1 MAKNTKN
8 VRPRRT
14 NIDTGNPRSYSE
26 LIKGERRG
34 TEAPLKTTTQDVAPV
49 SAQPT
54 PSASSDNINWG
65 VEYAQVFSDL
75 RQLLVISTALIVL
88 MIVLGFVV

>member
-8 VRPRRT
+8 LRPRRT

-34 TEAPLKTTTQDVAPV
+34 MEAPVKATVQEVAPV
-49 SAQPT
+49 SAQPVQ
-54 PSASSDNINWG
+54 SAGSDNVNWG
-65 VEYAQVFSDL
+65 IEYAQVFSDL
-75 RQLLVISTALIVL
+75 RQLLVISTVL
-88 MIVLGFVV
+88 FILMVVLGFVV

>member
-8 VRPRRT
+8 TRPRRT
-14 NIDTGNPRSYSE
+14 NIDNANPRSYSE

-34 TEAPLKTTTQDVAPV
+34 TEAPAKITTPEVAPV
-49 SAQPT
+49 STKPAT
-54 PSASSDNINWG
+54 SSGSDDINWG

-75 RQLLVISTALIVL
+75 RQLLVISTALIIL
-88 MIVLGFVV
+88 MVVLGFVV

>member
-8 VRPRRT
+8 TRPRRT

-34 TEAPLKTTTQDVAPV
+34 TDVAVKVTTPEVAPV
-49 SAQPT
+49 SAKPAT
-54 PSASSDNINWG
+54 SVGSDDVNWG

-75 RQLLVISTALIVL
+75 RQLLVISTALIIL
-88 MIVLGFVV
+88 MVVLGFVV